1 MQLRSSSHRL
11 NCETARYKGQKDL
24 DRIHCSIS
32 WFKRCEF
39 CTSDEALLL
48 SNLPF
53 NEIIEEDEHHL
64 LITCPKFHQQRLNL
78 QEATKSLLLRNEDH

>member
-1 MQLRSSSHRL
+1 M
-11 NCETARYKGQKDL
+11 
-24 DRIHCSIS
+24 
-32 WFKRCEF
+32 
-39 CTSDEALLL
+39 

-78 QEATKSLLLRNEDH
+78 QEATKSLLLRNEDHEELYTLEHMRNFGTYVKRIFKSRFPKKKQSKAK